1 MRLINILI
9 LIFLL
14 SAFAIGSSL
23 ESVEQE
29 VIEKSLD
36 NVSMIMQNITLES
49 SDNQYTDGMFTI
61 LEKFVNFI
69 GVTFVEVM
77 RLGMSFGSNN
87 SEYFEPDFILK
98 IIRLI
103 IWLTIISLLIQPL
116 FYFIVL
122 ILMLSLWIV
131 DKIKKKRKMKL
142 NIAERRLKKIWIR
155 KY

>member
-87 SEYFEPDFILK
+87 SE
-98 IIRLI
+98 
-103 IWLTIISLLIQPL
+103 
-116 FYFIVL
+116 
-122 ILMLSLWIV
+122 
-131 DKIKKKRKMKL
+131 
-142 NIAERRLKKIWIR
+142 
-155 KY
+155 